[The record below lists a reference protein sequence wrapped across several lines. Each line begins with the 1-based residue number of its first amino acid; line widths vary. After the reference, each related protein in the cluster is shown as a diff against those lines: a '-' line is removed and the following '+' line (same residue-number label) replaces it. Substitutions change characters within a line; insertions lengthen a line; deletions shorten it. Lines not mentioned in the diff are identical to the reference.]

1 MNKIYKI
8 KSIKHKK
15 VYNKMSFKNKMNES
29 YNESTLTE
37 EINHRYMNYNKSM
50 KKLNSNNS
58 LDCKINVLKSSNNL
72 TEKK

>member
-1 MNKIYKI
+1 
-8 KSIKHKK
+8 
-15 VYNKMSFKNKMNES
+15 MSCKNNVNES
-29 YNESTLTE
+29 QNDSTLTE

-58 LDCKINVLKSSNNL
+58 LDGKINVLKSSNNM